1 MTTASTTQPVPPVP
15 MAPASPRLSIDE
27 FTARHAGQRVEL
39 VKGVVKELPMPGT
52 RHGILCS
59 RIDRLIGNHV
69 AANNLGHTMSNDTWI
84 VTGPDSVRGGD
95 VIYCSFARLSPDEVA
110 DGPLRVAPD
119 LVVEVRSPSDGW
131 SDIFTKIGEYLRIGV
146 SVVVVLDPATESASV
161 YRPDVLQQ
169 IFSKT
174 DTLTLPDVLPGFAVP
189 VAQLFA

>member
-1 MTTASTTQPVPPVP
+1 MTTASTTQPLPPVP

-39 VKGVVKELPMPGT
+39 VKGIVKELPMTGT
-52 RHGILCS
+52 RHGYICT
-59 RIDRLIGNHV
+59 LIAAQLFQHV
-69 AANNLGHTMSNDTWI
+69 VSNKLGRVMSNDTWV

-95 VIYCSFARLSPDEVA
+95 VIYCSFDRLPPGDLP
-110 DGPLRVAPD
+110 DGPLSVPPE
-119 LVVEVRSPSDGW
+119 LVVEVRSPSDRW
-131 SDIFTKIGEYLRIGV
+131 SDIFTKVGEYLRIGV
-146 SVVVVLDPATESASV
+146 NAVVVLDPATESASV

-169 IFSKT
+169 IFRKT